1 MSEHEVQHLMEKGL
15 STFILWGMA
24 VNKPVC
30 YFKNKTFGYTYIY
43 ISSR

>member
-30 YFKNKTFGYTYIY
+30 YFKNKTFGYTHIY
-43 ISSR
+43 I